1 MKASII
7 WHNPLGYFMKMV
19 GLSIHIGSQIQ
30 KLKPFEHAFKKVAK
44 QISFLKKLGF
54 EIQILD
60 LGGGIGIRY
69 LKNDKIINLNEYC
82 NQFSLKKSFMF
93 TALSST
99 QTSYTGFFILIEVYF
114 TPQSFS
120 CLLVSSVQSIPELP
134 PLAVQ

>member
-1 MKASII
+1 
-7 WHNPLGYFMKMV
+7 MKMV

-82 NQFSLKKSFMF
+82 N
-93 TALSST
+93 
-99 QTSYTGFFILIEVYF
+99 LIENIF
-114 TPQSFS
+114 LIIT
-120 CLLVSSVQSIPELP
+120 
-134 PLAVQ
+134 